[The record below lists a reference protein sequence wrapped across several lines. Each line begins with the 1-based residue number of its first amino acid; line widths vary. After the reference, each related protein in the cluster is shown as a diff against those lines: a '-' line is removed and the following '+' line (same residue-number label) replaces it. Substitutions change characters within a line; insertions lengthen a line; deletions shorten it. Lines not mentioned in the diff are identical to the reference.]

1 MHTSSASS
9 DYPPLSEDELAEA
22 LGYRES
28 PDIAAGGS
36 VEGLEATALDRP
48 WPDVI
53 SRKAYDFVVR
63 WETGGRAYYEQ
74 VIKGTPV
81 WPGYASG
88 ITIACGYDLGYHTL
102 AQFTADWGQRI
113 PRAEFDRLKATI
125 GFNTADPNGAAKIGK
140 AKALVQSLKDI
151 VIGWDTA
158 IAQFDAS
165 KMPKLVRDLYG
176 ALDNL
181 DRLHPHSRGALLSL
195 VFNRGNGGFTR
206 NEDRYRE
213 LREIRKLM
221 ASGNRRDFEAIPE
234 QLLSMRRIWGS
245 DSSLSK
251 RRKEEADLFTAG
263 LAESGLTESLIAI
276 TAIAGPEMPG
286 GALAEDHSD
295 VPEQTDIGVDGV
307 EVLLEGLEAPGPTAA
322 DVKWNPN
329 DDDQPDY
336 RHLPKLQPGTE
347 FDFTAD
353 DIEALVRHNAF
364 AILPGLLVFALRGAR
379 IVGADKRENVTAIT
393 LADQRPN
400 HRDFRC
406 VIGVLDRE
414 TRRLSAYKASTVPN
428 VNALLTGYQL
438 AKQGRYE
445 GNVLPTGAYTY
456 TVGIHRAGTE
466 GEIRGVLR
474 LSRDPTGASVV
485 IALRSVNDVVY
496 DRRDFWHKC
505 APADNIHPGR
515 RQTGFSSLGCLTLP
529 GDYVKSSKTHTGI
542 WADFRVALGMGKTF
556 ASSDNGKQF
565 TVVLLTGLDAALAS
579 TLRASGEINDKAK
592 AAEALKRLRF
602 GSKGPDVA
610 KLQQKLGLAPDTSQL
625 IGPVTRLA
633 LIERQQQ
640 KLGWADGILSPETDS
655 ALGLKVL

>member
-1 MHTSSASS
+1 M
-9 DYPPLSEDELAEA
+9 
-22 LGYRES
+22 G
-28 PDIAAGGS
+28 
-36 VEGLEATALDRP
+36 
-48 WPDVI
+48 
-53 SRKAYDFVVR
+53 
-63 WETGGRAYYEQ
+63 TGGRAYYEQ
-74 VIKGTPV
+74 VIKGRPV

-88 ITIACGYDLGYHTL
+88 ITIGCGYDLGYHRL

-125 GFNTADPNGAAKIGK
+125 GFNTADPNRPAKVTR

-151 VIGWDTA
+151 VIGWDVA
-158 IAQFDAS
+158 IAQFDAA
-165 KMPKLVRDLYG
+165 KMPKLVSDLYG

-181 DRLHPHSRGALLSL
+181 DRLHPHARGALLSL

-206 NEDRYRE
+206 SEDRYRE

-221 ASGNRRDFEAIPE
+221 ASGKRRDFEAIPE

-245 DSSLSK
+245 ASSLS
-251 RRKEEADLFTAG
+251 RRREEEADLFKAG
-263 LAESGLTESLIAI
+263 LAETGLTESLAALS
-276 TAIAGPEMPG
+276 TFAAPEAPG
-286 GALAEDHSD
+286 TTLAEDHAD
-295 VPEQTDIGVDGV
+295 VPEQTDIGDEVDGT
-307 EVLLEGLEAPGPTAA
+307 EALFDGLEAPGPSAA

-336 RHLPKLQPGTE
+336 RHLPKLRPGTE
-347 FDFTAD
+347 FDFTAA
-353 DIEALVRHNAF
+353 DIEALVKYNAF
-364 AILPGLLVFALRGAR
+364 ATLPGLLVFALRGAR

-406 VIGVLDRE
+406 VMGVLDRE
-414 TRRLSAYKASTVPN
+414 SKRLWAYKASTVPN

-445 GNVLPTGAYTY
+445 GNVLPTGAYIY
-456 TVGIHRAGTE
+456 TVGIHRAGTD

-474 LSRDPTGASVV
+474 LSKDSTGASVV

-556 ASSDNGKQF
+556 ANTDNGRQF

-579 TLRASGEINDKAK
+579 TMRTSGEIDDKAK
-592 AAEALKRLRF
+592 AAAALKRLRF
-602 GSKGPDVA
+602 GSKGPDVT
-610 KLQQKLGLAPDTSQL
+610 KLQQKLGLAPDASQL
-625 IGPVTRLA
+625 VGPVTRLA
-633 LIERQQQ
+633 LIARQQE